1 MAPSQS
7 QTRNAAGGWSLEG
20 RPSPSRTPL
29 RQAPQG
35 AAGDRPGG
43 LSVTE
48 RRLAGGGGCGAR
60 ARVCVLRCVCAHLRP
75 PPLPSLCLRRIGA
88 YQRYR
93 SVSERPRQH
102 EASAGQETGPAG
114 GRACVRVRAC
124 VRACVL
130 TCAAAVATVAAAAP
144 LLVAML
150 VVVVVLDTQSE
161 LAAVQVLRFWLQI

>member
-75 PPLPSLCLRRIGA
+75 PPAPLSLPPS
-88 YQRYR
+88 YR
-93 SVSERPRQH
+93 SVSEVSKRIGAPSAARGLRWAGDRP
-102 EASAGQETGPAG
+102 G
-114 GRACVRVRAC
+114 GRARVCACACVRAC
-124 VRACVL
+124 VRAYMCSRSSDGCCR
-130 TCAAAVATVAAAAP
+130 CAAAGSDACSRGGAGYT
-144 LLVAML
+144 
-150 VVVVVLDTQSE
+150 E
-161 LAAVQVLRFWLQI
+161 

>member
-75 PPLPSLCLRRIGA
+75 PP
-88 YQRYR
+88 R
-93 SVSERPRQH
+93 SPLSASVVSERIRGI
-102 EASAGQETGPAG
+102 EAYRSALGSTRPPLGRRPAR
-114 GRACVRVRAC
+114 RAGARVCVCVRAC
-124 VRACVL
+124 VRACL
-130 TCAAAVATVAAAAP
+130 H
-144 LLVAML
+144 
-150 VVVVVLDTQSE
+150 
-161 LAAVQVLRFWLQI
+161 VQPQ